1 MTRKLREPL
10 VPAEERTSSGEPR
23 VTRRGKQPNGA
34 LIAEVRQLW
43 ADDVTPREATRRLAE
58 KYGVT
63 PDTVG
68 DYWRRV
74 REENRLHD
82 ETELDDARAQKITR
96 LKAIGAQAA
105 EMGDW
110 AAALKA
116 EDMQIKL
123 LGLNAAKKLDVTVT
137 SGVLVVGGGP
147 SEDNT
152 AEKWAAAH
160 SVTTTLGKEKT

>member
-1 MTRKLREPL
+1 MTTPEKPTRAELRRKDGKPRE
-10 VPAEERTSSGEPR
+10 SN
-23 VTRRGKQPNGA
+23 RGKQPRQSV
-34 LIAEVRQLW
+34 LDEVRELW
-43 ADDVTPREATRRLAE
+43 NADVPRCEVTRRLAE
-58 KYGVT
+58 KHGMH
-63 PDTVG
+63 PDTIG
-68 DYWRRV
+68 TYWTRV

-110 AAALKA
+110 TAALKA

-160 SVTTTLGKEKT
+160 SVTTTATGGKP